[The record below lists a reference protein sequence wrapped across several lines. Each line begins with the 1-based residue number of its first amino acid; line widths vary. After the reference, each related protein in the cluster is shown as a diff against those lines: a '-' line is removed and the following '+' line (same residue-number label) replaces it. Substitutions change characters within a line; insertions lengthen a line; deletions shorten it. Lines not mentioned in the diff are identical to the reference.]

1 MKCIKSLDV
10 CVGSALLFFY
20 CSQFFISAQN
30 QFCFSVFQIKFFFF
44 VGENNK
50 NNNKVKLIILTAESR
65 AGGLR
70 QKYNNEK

>member
-1 MKCIKSLDV
+1 M
-10 CVGSALLFFY
+10 CVSVQL
-20 CSQFFISAQN
+20 
-30 QFCFSVFQIKFFFF
+30 CFSFIALNFSFRPKINFVLVYFKLNSFFF